1 MVILYILGGLMLI
14 GLGYG
19 ACVLIN
25 KKLFKKLD
33 KTLFIEHSNVMAYQM
48 IGEAGKKR
56 RRYSAFGLQAHCRIG
71 ANSNLGKFIKKK
83 QDAII
88 YEGSMLGKVVEITH
102 DKKKILGKG
111 ILLSEQLLPE
121 QDLIQSVVF
130 FLYTEENEIV
140 CIRTAIDSV
149 RVKAGVNVNYLGEN
163 DAEQITSEIKDYC
176 KNRCIMDCTDCMLKK
191 YYKKRGDK

>member
-1 MVILYILGGLMLI
+1 MVILNILSGLILI

-19 ACVLIN
+19 ACMLVN
-25 KKLFKKLD
+25 KKLFKKLKD
-33 KTLFIEHSNVMAYQM
+33 TLFIESSHTMSYEM
-48 IGEAGKKR
+48 IGKQGEKR
-56 RRYSAFGLQAHCRIG
+56 RKHSAFGIQTYCRIG
-71 ANSNLGKFIKKK
+71 ANSSLGRFIKRK

-88 YEGSMLGKVVEITH
+88 YEGSMLGKIVEIIN
-102 DKKKILGKG
+102 DKNKVLGKG
-111 ILLSEQLLPE
+111 ILLSEQLFPE

-140 CIRTAIDSV
+140 CIRVPIDSV

-176 KNRCIMDCTDCMLKK
+176 KNRCIMDCTDCTLKK